1 MNLKK
6 NLLLIVISLTA
17 NLVNAQVPNTKT
29 QHQGFKISN
38 PYFEINFLSTN
49 NSLYTYKEKVTGE
62 IIEISAPIFE
72 IDGRQLLAQP
82 ASLQLSSK
90 PDTLKNCVIEYHL
103 KGKLKADAAM
113 SLQVTFRV
121 SAQSP
126 VVRFCYTLQST
137 VPHLLTK
144 KKGKDSLNYFSA
156 SFKKFTRFS
165 EIQLADFNESS
176 HSFVLN
182 DKLVEER
189 YFENNQAVTGPILVT
204 ENSKVSFMLAY
215 EHGSQVPDRFI
226 TFGLSETKT
235 ISVKA
240 VKGNY
245 YNNQPLDAT
254 HPYETIWFELAGVK
268 GDKQKLAQY
277 YRNFI
282 LKDIAVN
289 PASRTPYVYY
299 NTWGFQERN
308 KAWNS
313 NRYLSSMNL
322 SHTLQERN
330 MAHRLGIDVFV
341 LDAGWFGKTGDWQ
354 VNKTFFPDSLQ
365 VVKATL
371 DSLNMKLGL
380 WYSPTQ
386 AAVTSKIYKANADC
400 ITSYNGEASKPA
412 EVWETE
418 ASYNMCMVSNYWK
431 DCAAQMIRS
440 AREYGNIYFKWD
452 AISQYGCNSPQH
464 NHGTLANTEQER
476 MDCYA
481 FALGRYLNK
490 VVDSVAS
497 VVPNAIVDFDI
508 TEGWR
513 SMGLQ
518 FLACGKYF
526 HINNGPYYDTYNLP
540 LPEKMLWNNIF
551 VYPGAARAAICRST
565 LGYDKWIPSVLF
577 LTHYLPDAPQ
587 TSQTIN
593 VASLILGQNGFW
605 GDLLALSV
613 ESINHISGIIQ
624 KYKQVK
630 NDITVSYPVTTGA
643 INSLPEIHEKINEK
657 NGRGALVIFSMA
669 AIGHRYTYITKNK
682 VDKNIWHNEDVQVS
696 YDNQG
701 RAIITCEFK
710 DAAAKIIFFGVK
722 Q

>member
-1 MNLKK
+1 M
-6 NLLLIVISLTA
+6 
-17 NLVNAQVPNTKT
+17 
-29 QHQGFKISN
+29 
-38 PYFEINFLSTN
+38 
-49 NSLYTYKEKVTGE
+49 
-62 IIEISAPIFE
+62 
-72 IDGRQLLAQP
+72 
-82 ASLQLSSK
+82 
-90 PDTLKNCVIEYHL
+90 IEYRL
-103 KGKLKADAAM
+103 KGKLKTDAAF

-121 SAQSP
+121 SPQSLI
-126 VVRFCYTLQST
+126 VRFCYTLQST
-137 VPHLLTK
+137 VAHVFTK
-144 KKGKDSLNYFSA
+144 KSGKDSLSYFSA
-156 SFKKFTRFS
+156 AFKNFNRFS

-182 DKLVEER
+182 DKPVEDR
-189 YFENNQAVTGPILVT
+189 YFENNQLITGPILVA
-204 ENSKVSFMLAY
+204 ENSKASFMLGY
-215 EHGSQVPDRFI
+215 EHGSQIPDRFI
-226 TFGLSETKT
+226 QFALSANKN

-254 HPYETIWFELAGVK
+254 HPYETVWFEVAGVK
-268 GDKQKLAQY
+268 GDKQILAQH

-282 LKDIAVN
+282 LKDIALN
-289 PASRTPYVYY
+289 PASRTPYIYY

-308 KAWNS
+308 KAWNG
-313 NRYLSSMNL
+313 NKYLSSMNL
-322 SHTLQERN
+322 SHTLEEIN
-330 MAHRLGIDVFV
+330 MAYRLGIDVFV

-354 VNKTFFPDSLQ
+354 VNKTFFPDNLQ
-365 VVKATL
+365 TVKSTL

-386 AAVTSKIYKANADC
+386 AAVTSKIYKDNANC
-400 ITSYNGEASKPA
+400 ITSYNGETSKPS

-418 ASYNMCMVSNYWK
+418 ESYNMCMVSNYWK

-440 AREYGNIYFKWD
+440 AKEYGNIYFKWD
-452 AISQYGCNSPQH
+452 AISQYGCNSPNH
-464 NHGTLANTEQER
+464 NHGTIANTEQER

-481 FALGRYLNK
+481 FELGKYLNK
-490 VVDSVAS
+490 VVDSVS
-497 VVPNAIVDFDI
+497 SLVPNAIVDFDI

-518 FLACGKYF
+518 FLASGKYF

-540 LPEKMLWNNIF
+540 MPEKMMWNNIF
-551 VYPGAARAAICRST
+551 VYPGAARAAICRSS
-565 LGYDKWIPSVLF
+565 LEYDKWIPSVLF

-605 GDLLALSV
+605 GDLLSLSD
-613 ESINHISGIIQ
+613 ESVKHISSIIH

-630 NDITVSYPVTTGA
+630 DDITLSYPVTSGK

-657 NGRGALVIFSMA
+657 NGRGAVVIFSMPA
-669 AIGHRYTYITKNK
+669 EGHSYTYITKNK
-682 VDKNIWHNEDVQVS
+682 VDKNSWHNEDVQVS
-696 YDNQG
+696 FDKQG

-710 DAAAKIIFFGVK
+710 DEAAKIIFFGVK
-722 Q
+722 L

>member
-1 MNLKK
+1 MNLKQSS
-6 NLLLIVISLTA
+6 LLTIISLT
-17 NLVNAQVPNTKT
+17 NLLVNAQALNNKNP
-29 QHQGFKISN
+29 HQDYKITNPFFKVK
-38 PYFEINFLSTN
+38 FLSTD
-49 NSLYTYKEKVTGE
+49 NSIFSYTEKITGE
-62 IIEISAPIFE
+62 TIKITAPAFE
-72 IDGRQLLAQP
+72 VYGKKLIAQP
-82 ASLQLSSK
+82 ATLTLLSK
-90 PDTLKNCVIEYHL
+90 PDTFKNGVVEYRL
-103 KGKLKADAAM
+103 KGKLKTDTAF

-121 SAQSP
+121 SPQSP
-126 VVRFCYTLQST
+126 VIRFCYSLKSS

-144 KKGKDSLNYFSA
+144 NSGKDSLSYFSA
-156 SFKKFTRFS
+156 SFRNFTRFS
-165 EIQLADFNESS
+165 EILLADFNETS

-182 DKLVEER
+182 DKPVEGR
-189 YFENNQAVTGPILVT
+189 YFENNQAVTGPILVA
-204 ENSKVSFMLAY
+204 ENNKASFLLAY
-215 EHGSQVPDRFI
+215 EHGSQIPDRFI
-226 TFGLSETKT
+226 AFGLSANKN
-235 ISVKA
+235 ISIKA

-254 HPYETIWFELAGVK
+254 HPYETVWFEVAGVK
-268 GDKQKLAQY
+268 GDKQALAQY

-282 LKDIAVN
+282 LKDIAAN
-289 PASRTPYVYY
+289 PASRTPYIYY

-308 KAWNS
+308 KAWNGKK
-313 NRYLSSMNL
+313 YLSSMNL
-322 SHTLQERN
+322 SHTLKEIVV
-330 MAHRLGIDVFV
+330 AHRMGIDVFV

-354 VNKTFFPDSLQ
+354 VNETFFPDSLQ
-365 VVKATL
+365 LVKSTL

-400 ITSYNGEASKPA
+400 TTAYNGETSKPS

-418 ASYNMCMVSNYWK
+418 ASYNMCLVSNYWK

-440 AREYGNIYFKWD
+440 AKEYGNIYFKWD
-452 AISQYGCNSPQH
+452 AISQYGCNSPNH
-464 NHGTLANTEQER
+464 NHGTISNTKQER
-476 MDCYA
+476 VDCYA
-481 FALGRYLNK
+481 FELGKYLNK
-490 VVDSVAS
+490 VVDSVS
-497 VVPNAIVDFDI
+497 SIVPNAIVDFDI

-551 VYPGAARAAICRST
+551 VYSGAARAAICRSS

-605 GDLLALSV
+605 GDLLTLSD
-613 ESINHISGIIQ
+613 ESITYISSLIE
-624 KYKQVK
+624 KYKQTK
-630 NDITVSYPVTTGA
+630 NDITVSYPVTSGA

-657 NGRGALVIFSMA
+657 NGRGAVVIFSMA
-669 AIGHRYTYITKNK
+669 ARGHTYTYITKNI
-682 VDKNIWHNEDVQVS
+682 VDKNVWHNADVQVS
-696 YDNQG
+696 FDKQG

-710 DAAAKIIFFGVK
+710 DEAAKIIFFGVRP
-722 Q
+722 

>member
-1 MNLKK
+1 MNLKN
-6 NLLLIVISLTA
+6 NLLLVIFVFTTF
-17 NLVNAQVPNTKT
+17 LVDAKVPSNKKLYK
-29 QHQGFKISN
+29 GYKIN
-38 PYFEINFLSTN
+38 HLFFDINFPSTDKSIFN
-49 NSLYTYKEKVTGE
+49 YTEKQTGE
-62 IIEISAPIFE
+62 TLEIKAPVFE
-72 IDGRQLLAQP
+72 IDGKKLVAQP
-82 ASLQLSSK
+82 EALVLVSR
-90 PDTLKNCVIEYHL
+90 PVTLKNGVIEYHL
-103 KGKLKADAAM
+103 NGRLKSDAAL
-113 SLQVTFRV
+113 SLQIILRV
-121 SAQSP
+121 SPNSP
-126 VVRFCYTLQST
+126 VIRFCYILNST
-137 VPHLLTK
+137 VPHKLTK
-144 KKGKDSLNYFSA
+144 STGKDLLSYFST
-156 SFKKFTRFS
+156 SFKNFTRFS

-182 DKLVEER
+182 DKPVDER
-189 YFENNQAVTGPILVT
+189 YFENNQSVTGPILVA
-204 ENSKVSFMLAY
+204 ENNKASFMVAY

-226 TFGLSETKT
+226 AFGLSENKT
-235 ISVKA
+235 ISLKA

-254 HPYETIWFELAGVK
+254 HPYETIWFEVAGVN
-268 GDKQKLAQY
+268 GNKQSMAQH

-289 PASRTPYVYY
+289 SASRTPYIYY

-308 KAWNS
+308 KAWNG
-313 NRYLSSMNL
+313 NKYLSSMNL
-322 SHTLQERN
+322 SHTLKEIK

-365 VVKATL
+365 IVKSTL

-400 ITSYNGEASKPA
+400 ITSYNGEASEPS

-418 ASYNMCMVSNYWK
+418 ASYNMCMVSSYWK

-440 AREYGNIYFKWD
+440 AKEYGNIYFKWD
-452 AISQYGCNSPQH
+452 AISQYGCNSSQH
-464 NHGTLANTEQER
+464 QHGTIANTEQER
-476 MDCYA
+476 MDSYA
-481 FALGRYLNK
+481 FELGRYLNK
-490 VVDSVAS
+490 VVDSVS
-497 VVPNAIVDFDI
+497 VVVPNAIVDFDI

-518 FLACGKYF
+518 FLASGKYF
-526 HINNGPYYDTYNLP
+526 HINNGPYYENYNLP
-540 LPEKMLWNNIF
+540 MPEKMRWNNIF
-551 VYPGAARAAICRST
+551 VYPGAARAAICRTT

-605 GDLLALSV
+605 GDLLALTNESV
-613 ESINHISGIIQ
+613 NHISGIIE

-630 NDITVSYPVTTGA
+630 DDITLSYPITEGD
-643 INSLPEIHEKINEK
+643 INSLPEVHEKINEK
-657 NGRGALVIFSMA
+657 NGRGAVVIFSMPA
-669 AIGHRYTYITKNK
+669 QGHTYTYITKNK
-682 VDKNIWHNEDVQVS
+682 VEKNVWHNEDVQVS
-696 YDNQG
+696 YDKLG

-710 DAAAKIIFFGVK
+710 DDAAKIIFFGVK